1 MAQFKEQYLEFEK
14 RAAENKKDQQV
25 NSNRNY
31 HMNGDNTPTSV
42 DGKSLGKSPIHKLY
56 QP

>member
-1 MAQFKEQYLEFEK
+1 MAQFKEQYLAFEK
-14 RAAENKKDQQV
+14 KATENKKDYQV
-25 NSNRNY
+25 SSNRNY
-31 HMNGDNTPTSV
+31 LMNGDNTTTSV